1 MKQHLHLVL
10 ALAAAMAAYLPAVEG
25 QTAAKSKAKSKP
37 APTKAKSTPAKS
49 KAAPAKA
56 KIVPISPVEYVA
68 RSMALAVPV
77 SNPGALVP
85 FFEQLYRHQRG
96 ELPGPVKILQYGDSH
111 TAADEFTGELRALL
125 QSSFGNG
132 GSGFSLAGTP
142 WRSYRR
148 KDVKSGST
156 RGWYTDG
163 LTTRSGDGLYG
174 LGGISMTAT
183 RPHESIYVEADAARF
198 ELFYYQQPGGGSL
211 QLLDSGIPV
220 DLISTEGEAGPG
232 YYRVETAPG
241 LHRFELETQ
250 DRKPVRLFGWVAEN
264 ATGITYEP
272 LGING
277 AQAEIVKRWNM
288 DMLLANMD
296 HRNPDLIV
304 LAYGTN
310 EAGSRT
316 WTLDSYRTM
325 FAGLLERFR
334 AAAPTASILVI
345 GPPDRDQRVKRKWQ
359 TLERVGMI
367 AEAQKLAALEM
378 GCAFIDMRAKM
389 GGSGAML
396 QWVKAGMAQAD
407 HVHLT
412 SPGYRMLGEAVF
424 RDLMTQ
430 YGTFLAVRPAIM
442 AEAPVGPRP
451 PL

>member
-1 MKQHLHLVL
+1 VKQHLQLVL
-10 ALAAAMAAYLPAVEG
+10 ALAAALAAFLPVVEG
-25 QTAAKSKAKSKP
+25 QTAAKS
-37 APTKAKSTPAKS
+37 AKS
-49 KAAPAKA
+49 KAKPAAAKA
-56 KIVPISPVEYVA
+56 KPAPPKAKVVPVSPVEYVA
-68 RSMALAVPV
+68 RSMAASIPV

-132 GSGFSLAGTP
+132 GSGFSLAGSP
-142 WRSYRR
+142 WKSYRR

-163 LTTRSGDGLYG
+163 LTTRTGDGYYG
-174 LGGISMTAT
+174 LGGVSMTAT
-183 RPHESIYVEADAARF
+183 RPHESIYVEADAAQF
-198 ELFYYQQPGGGSL
+198 ELFYYQQPGGGSV
-211 QLLDSGIPV
+211 QLFDSGFPI

-264 ATGITYEP
+264 PTGVTYEP

-277 AQAEIVKRWNM
+277 AQAEIVKRWNV
-288 DMLLANMD
+288 DMLVANMD

-310 EAGSRT
+310 EAGSRA
-316 WTLDSYRTM
+316 WTLESYRAM
-325 FAGLLERFR
+325 FAELLARFR
-334 AAAPTASILVI
+334 AAAPAASILVI

-367 AEAQKLAALEM
+367 AEAQKLAAFDL

-389 GGSGAML
+389 GGSGSML

-430 YGTFLAVRPAIM
+430 YGTFLEVRPAIM